1 MADIPELP
9 PHEDIPEAAAD
20 RRKSRWAPLVWIV
33 PLVAA
38 GIGVWLS
45 IHTLLNLGTAIEI
58 TFKSGE
64 GLEANRTRIKYKDID
79 IGIVKSIELTAERD
93 VLVKAEISPK
103 AKDLVVEDTRFWV
116 VRPRITGGVALGLG
130 TILSGA
136 HIAMDPGKSN
146 STRRTFA
153 GLENPP
159 PITTGDPG
167 RQFILRAAD
176 LGSVDV
182 GTPVYFRRVR
192 VGKTVSAEL
201 DADGK
206 GVVVRVFVNAPYDKY
221 VNSATRFWDV
231 SGVEVALDSN
241 GFRLE
246 TESLTA
252 IVIGGIA
259 FETLPG
265 ARSPAQA
272 RADAEFTLHP
282 NRDAAMKQVYTVKDT
297 YILHF
302 NHSVRGLA
310 PGSPVDFLGVDIGEV
325 NSIKLDYDRNQG
337 SVRPA
342 VEINIYPERLSERF
356 RERGPAYDPG
366 RRAETLQRF
375 VDRGLRA
382 QLRTGNLLTGQAYV
396 SLNFFPKE
404 PKVRIDRAQ
413 VPLEIP
419 TVAGGFEELQTAVT
433 NVAKALEKV
442 PFTEVAADFRKAV
455 ASLDVTLKEVNT
467 LVSRMHTELAPELK
481 ATLEEA
487 RVTLNKAQGLL
498 AEDTPLQGDLRT
510 TLRDVSRAAQAVRS
524 LADYLERHPESVL
537 RGKREESQ

>member
-1 MADIPELP
+1 MADIPEPLP
-9 PHEDIPEAAAD
+9 DADIPEATAD
-20 RRKSRWAPLVWIV
+20 SRKSRWAPLIWIV
-33 PLVAA
+33 PVLAA
-38 GIGVWLS
+38 GIGVWLAIQTILS
-45 IHTLLNLGTAIEI
+45 LGTSIEI

-79 IGIVKSIELTAERD
+79 IGIVKSIELTAERN
-93 VLVKAEISPK
+93 VLVKAEITPK
-103 AKDLVVEDTRFWV
+103 AKHLIVEDTRFWV

-130 TILSGA
+130 TILTGA
-136 HIAMDPGKSN
+136 HIAMDPGKS
-146 STRRTFA
+146 SDSRRDFT

-159 PITTGDPG
+159 AITTDDPG
-167 RQFILRAAD
+167 RPFILRAAD

-182 GTPVYFRRVR
+182 GSPVYFRRVR
-192 VGKTVSAEL
+192 VGKTVSTEL
-201 DADGK
+201 DPDGK
-206 GVVVRVFVNAPYDKY
+206 GVVIRVFVSAPYDRY
-221 VNSATRFWDV
+221 VTAATRFWDV

-259 FETLPG
+259 FEAPPD
-265 ARSPAQA
+265 APAAAPAQSDTA
-272 RADAEFTLHP
+272 FTLHP

-297 YILHF
+297 YILYF

-310 PGSPVDFLGVDIGEV
+310 VGSPVDFLGVEIGEV
-325 NSIKLDYDRNQG
+325 ASVKLDFNRAQ
-337 SVRPA
+337 STVRPA
-342 VEINIYPERLSERF
+342 VEINIYPERFSARL

-382 QLRTGNLLTGQAYV
+382 QLRTGNLLTGQGYIA
-396 SLNFFPKE
+396 LNFFPKE
-404 PKVRIDRAQ
+404 PKVRIDRTK

-419 TVAGGFEELQTAVT
+419 TVPGGFEELQTAVT

-442 PFTEVAADFRKAV
+442 PFGALAADLRRSV
-455 ASLDVTLKEVNT
+455 ASFEITLKEVNT
-467 LVSRMHTELAPELK
+467 LVTRAHTEIAPEIR

-487 RVTLNKAQGLL
+487 RATLNRAQGLL
-498 AEDTPLQGDLRT
+498 AEDAPLQGDLRS
-510 TLRDVSRAAQAVRS
+510 TLRDVSRAAQAVRN
-524 LADYLERHPESVL
+524 LADYLERHPESLL
-537 RGKREESQ
+537 RGKREEAQ